1 MSCHSGESQ
10 DREHGLHPFL
20 LLPPPCRLGHHD
32 GERVVVERI
41 VEKSSSNIVYPTL
54 THTNYIEWLL
64 VMKVNLQAAGL

>member
-1 MSCHSGESQ
+1 MSRHSGESQ

-20 LLPPPCRLGHHD
+20 LLPPPRRLGHHG
-32 GERVVVERI
+32 GERV